1 MTEPTMYEHTPVR
14 GELKMTRIVMNEP
27 TGLYQ
32 VAYID
37 NAPPLFRVH
46 LKDGEISDWLYVKDL
61 LHERDELRSKL
72 DRVKEIAN
80 DLSGRPP
87 EPAFATWAE
96 LFSIIDSRLDEII
109 KECE

>member
-1 MTEPTMYEHTPVR
+1 MD
-14 GELKMTRIVMNEP
+14 MTRIVMNEQ

-37 NAPPLFRVH
+37 NAPPLFRVQ
-46 LKDGEISDWLYVKDL
+46 LKDGAISDWVCVKDL
-61 LHERDELRSKL
+61 LRERDELRTKL

-80 DLSGRPP
+80 NLSDRPP

-96 LFSIIDSRLDEII
+96 LFSIIDSRLDKII